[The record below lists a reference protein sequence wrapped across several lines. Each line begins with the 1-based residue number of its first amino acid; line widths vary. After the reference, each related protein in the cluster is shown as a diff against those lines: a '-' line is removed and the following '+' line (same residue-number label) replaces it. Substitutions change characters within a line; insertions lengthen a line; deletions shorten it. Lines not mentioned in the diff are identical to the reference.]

1 VKRVHPIIF
10 QFYGFFF
17 LFPELGVIHSLGTG
31 VHACAERPSKRNHPS
46 NYSSEIK

>member
-10 QFYGFFF
+10 QFYGFFP
-17 LFPELGVIHSLGTG
+17 LEPGVIHSLGTG